1 MTPPPQTRYQT
12 TVTAVGE
19 QVAEF
24 VDHGLRGVTVT
35 K

>member
-1 MTPPPQTRYQT
+1 MTPPPQTRYET

-24 VDHGLRGVTVT
+24 IDHGMLI
-35 K
+35 